1 MKFASRLVQFDAAP
15 GDRFR
20 PTATPI
26 YQTATFEQEHA
37 DRFGDYDYSRS
48 GNPTRKVLEEQ
59 IARLE
64 GGAHGF
70 AFASGMAAITAVA
83 RTLRNGDEILAD
95 SDLYGGTCRLF
106 TRILERSGINASYAD
121 ASNLE
126 TFAAKITPRT
136 RLIYVESPTNTLL
149 RVIDLRALAALAHA
163 NNALLVVDNSLMS
176 PYLQLPLSLGADIV
190 LHSATKFLCGH
201 ADVTGGAV
209 VVRDSKLAE
218 DIYFMQNAEGN
229 ALAPFDCFLL
239 LRGLKTLKLRVD
251 AQQRNALAI
260 AEFLATDPRVERVFY
275 PGLKSDP
282 GYALQQRQASGAG
295 SVLSFTT
302 RSVEAARAVAE
313 QARMFQICVS
323 FGSIHSTISLPGCMS
338 HASVPPEIAASREL
352 PPELVRISVGIE
364 DAEDLIAD
372 LDQALPQPALRHAE
386 SGLQLGWDQEARC
399 L

>member
-1 MKFASRLVQFDAAP
+1 MKFASRLVQYDAAP

-20 PTATPI
+20 PTSTPI

-48 GNPTRKVLEEQ
+48 GNPTRKVLEELV
-59 IARLE
+59 AKLE
-64 GGAHGF
+64 GGTHGF
-70 AFASGMAAITAVA
+70 AFTSGMAAITAVA
-83 RTLRNGDEILAD
+83 RTLRVGDEILAD

-126 TFAAKITPRT
+126 TFATKMTPCT
-136 RLIYVESPTNTLL
+136 RIVYVESPTNPLL

-163 NNALLVVDNSLMS
+163 NGALLVVDNSLMS
-176 PYLQLPLSLGADIV
+176 PYLQQPLSLGADIV

-201 ADVTGGAV
+201 ADVTGGVV
-209 VVRDSKLAE
+209 VVRDEKLAE
-218 DIYFMQNAEGN
+218 DIYLLQNAEGN

-239 LRGLKTLKLRVD
+239 QRGLKTLKLRVD
-251 AQQRNALAI
+251 AQQRNALAL
-260 AEFLATDPRVERVFY
+260 AEFLAGDPRVKRVFY

-282 GYALQQRQASGAG
+282 GYALQHRQASGAG

-302 RSVEAARAVAE
+302 RSVAAAHAVAE

-323 FGSIHSTISLPGCMS
+323 FGSIHSTISLPGSMS

-364 DAEDLIAD
+364 DASDLIAD
-372 LDQALPQPALRHAE
+372 LDKALPQSILTSADC
-386 SGLQLGWDQEARC
+386 GLAARLGE
-399 L
+399 

>member
-64 GGAHGF
+64 GGTHGF

-83 RTLRNGDEILAD
+83 RTLRTGDEILAD

-106 TRILERSGINASYAD
+106 TRILERSGIKASYAD

-126 TFAAKITPRT
+126 TFATKITPRT
-136 RLIYVESPTNTLL
+136 RLIYVESPTNPLL
-149 RVIDLRALAALAHA
+149 RVIDLSALAALAHA

-209 VVRDSKLAE
+209 VVSDPRLAE
-218 DIYFMQNAEGN
+218 AIYFMQNAEGN

-251 AQQRNALAI
+251 AQQRNTLAI
-260 AEFLATDPRVERVFY
+260 AEFLAADPRVEHVFY

-282 GYALQQRQASGAG
+282 GYALQHRQASGAG

-313 QARMFQICVS
+313 RARMFQICVS
-323 FGSIHSTISLPGCMS
+323 FGSLHSTISLPGCMS

-364 DAEDLIAD
+364 DAGDLIAD
-372 LDQALPQPALRHAE
+372 LDQALPNPALPRAE
-386 SGLQLGWDQEARC
+386 RGSATREQVMIR
-399 L
+399 

>member
-1 MKFASRLVQFDAAP
+1 
-15 GDRFR
+15 
-20 PTATPI
+20 
-26 YQTATFEQEHA
+26 
-37 DRFGDYDYSRS
+37 
-48 GNPTRKVLEEQ
+48 
-59 IARLE
+59 
-64 GGAHGF
+64 
-70 AFASGMAAITAVA
+70 
-83 RTLRNGDEILAD
+83 
-95 SDLYGGTCRLF
+95 
-106 TRILERSGINASYAD
+106 
-121 ASNLE
+121 
-126 TFAAKITPRT
+126 
-136 RLIYVESPTNTLL
+136 VESPTNPLL
-149 RVIDLRALAALAHA
+149 RVIDLRALAALAHS

-201 ADVTGGAV
+201 GDVTGGAV

-251 AQQRNALAI
+251 AQQRNTLAI
-260 AEFLATDPRVERVFY
+260 AEFLAADLRVEHVFY

-352 PPELVRISVGIE
+352 PPQLVRISIGIE
-364 DAEDLIAD
+364 DTDDLIAD

-386 SGLQLGWDQEARC
+386 RGLQLGWGREARC